1 MNTGLLPPLTSSTS
15 AAPQVLTAR
24 WAVTVWRTL
33 AASAED
39 TAFRAG
45 VLAAGEVAACA
56 TPELMAQPRIPAAA
70 PPMTPRLDSAE
81 SPADLVSRARHSA
94 ASSRTIVPDR
104 RQPTRAARRP

>member
-45 VLAAGEVAACA
+45 VLAAGEVAAGGWRPPEPRA
-56 TPELMAQPRIPAAA
+56 QAGTPAGA
-70 PPMTPRLDSAE
+70 PPVP
-81 SPADLVSRARHSA
+81 PALGERGDPAHSRR
-94 ASSRTIVPDR
+94 RGPPLRGQQPD
-104 RQPTRAARRP
+104 